1 VDWLFDLGKLCK
13 TSPLAREVQ
22 CWSQARIRAK
32 VEHPF
37 RVIKRQFGYV
47 KVKYRG
53 LAKNTANLMT
63 LFALYNIWVVR
74 KRLLNMGT
82 QAWVRPK
89 TARKPWTGAQTLR
102 NPPQTPKNLAIWKIN
117 R

>member
-1 VDWLFDLGKLCK
+1 MMPGKRRVLDKSTPMGEILEKLEK
-13 TSPLAREVQ
+13 TKAS
-22 CWSQARIRAK
+22 IRAK

-63 LFALYNIWVVR
+63 LFALSNLWMAR
-74 KRLLNMGT
+74 KRLLNM
-82 QAWVRPK
+82 
-89 TARKPWTGAQTLR
+89 AQG
-102 NPPQTPKNLAIWKIN
+102 
-117 R
+117 